1 MRLKMIKYVLLGIGI
16 GIALAGVLLFIYCAI
31 KIDGIDDRK

>member
-1 MRLKMIKYVLLGIGI
+1 MIKYILLGIGI
-16 GIALAGVLLFIYCAI
+16 GIAVAGMMLFIYCAM

>member
-1 MRLKMIKYVLLGIGI
+1 MIKYILLGIGI
-16 GIALAGVLLFIYCAI
+16 GIALAGALLFIFCAM